1 MQVIVDRIENDM
13 LVLELDVGKTISVP
27 RILIP
32 DAKEGDIVDITI
44 NKEET
49 KKENDKV
56 QKLVDELFK

>member
-1 MQVIVDRIENDM
+1 MQVIVDQIENDM

-32 DAKEGDIVDITI
+32 DAKEGDVVDITI